1 MKESLYD
8 QIKLTL
14 LLSELTYALSLVREL
29 ARRNQ
34 LDGDDNL
41 AALKIPMNAAEF
53 QRIINN
59 NPKLAAIFKGQNEDA
74 NMQFSAVNQIKE
86 EEMKR
91 MTKYLRSS
99 IRDFRDEMGCS
110 LSIGRNVTDQR
121 SEVVLFKD
129 QSDKG
134 YREQTQMVFGIT
146 VNRQVHFL
154 TRLLKQNQ
162 CFNADNNTNVEETK
176 SE

>member
-1 MKESLYD
+1 MRESLYD

-14 LLSELTYALSLVREL
+14 LLSELTYTLSLVREL
-29 ARRNQ
+29 ARRSQ
-34 LDGDDNL
+34 LDGEDNL

-53 QRIINN
+53 QRIIKN
-59 NPKLAAIFKGQNEDA
+59 NPNLLAIFEGQNEDA
-74 NMQFSAVNQIKE
+74 NMQFSAVDQMKE

-99 IRDFRDEMGCS
+99 IRDFRAEMGCS
-110 LSIGRNVTDQR
+110 LSTDRNVIDQH

-146 VNRQVHFL
+146 VNRQVYIWL
-154 TRLLKQNQ
+154 ELLKQNQ
-162 CFNADNNTNVEETK
+162 CI
-176 SE
+176 

>member
-1 MKESLYD
+1 MRESLYD

-14 LLSELTYALSLVREL
+14 LLSELTYTLSLVREL
-29 ARRNQ
+29 ARRSQ
-34 LDGDDNL
+34 LDGEDNL

-53 QRIINN
+53 QRIIKN
-59 NPKLAAIFKGQNEDA
+59 NPNLSAIFEGQNEDA
-74 NMQFSAVNQIKE
+74 NMQFSAVDQMKE

-99 IRDFRDEMGCS
+99 IRDFRAEMGCS
-110 LSIGRNVTDQR
+110 LSNGRNVIDQH

-146 VNRQVHFL
+146 VNRQVYIWL
-154 TRLLKQNQ
+154 ELLKQN
-162 CFNADNNTNVEETK
+162 
-176 SE
+176 

>member
-1 MKESLYD
+1 MRESLYD

-14 LLSELTYALSLVREL
+14 LLSELTYTLSLVREL
-29 ARRNQ
+29 ARRSQ
-34 LDGDDNL
+34 LDGEDNL

-53 QRIINN
+53 QRIIKN
-59 NPKLAAIFKGQNEDA
+59 NPNLSAIFEGQNEDA
-74 NMQFSAVNQIKE
+74 NMQFSAVDQMKE

-99 IRDFRDEMGCS
+99 IRDFRAEMGCS
-110 LSIGRNVTDQR
+110 LSNGRNVIDQH

-146 VNRQVHFL
+146 VNRQVYIWL
-154 TRLLKQNQ
+154 ELLKQNQ
-162 CFNADNNTNVEETK
+162 CI
-176 SE
+176 

>member
-53 QRIINN
+53 QLIIKN
-59 NPKLAAIFKGQNEDA
+59 NPKLSAIFEGQNEDA
-74 NMQFSAVNQIKE
+74 HMQFSAVDQMKE

-99 IRDFRDEMGCS
+99 IRDFRDEMGSS
-110 LSIGRNVTDQR
+110 LSIGRNVADQH
-121 SEVVLFKD
+121 SELVFFKD

-146 VNRQVHFL
+146 VNRQVHI
-154 TRLLKQNQ
+154 LLKLLRQQDQ
-162 CFNADNNTNVEETK
+162 CI
-176 SE
+176 